1 MQQKY
6 VYSFNSAFNWF
17 RGLLPVVTRGSVKEV
32 PTYNA
37 GRTVVWRNHVTDN
50 YKVVEGFAQQPLD
63 LSNFLFVR
71 TRENLLLQNKVH
83 NPSKVLKS
91 GKAGL
96 LSHVAEKSLAS
107 VTEDLKA
114 NLQNLESVLYV
125 LTPSDKNKAADLPVA
140 FASNTLYVLERNGAG
155 SRDSYN
161 SLLIPILKQKAEYL
175 HAEGLA
181 QAVWALSHAE
191 LVDDKELWS
200 TLAKA
205 AEAKDFT
212 PLFVQNARWSTATFY
227 THGGAEHFF
236 QAELNEFADQLFFQG
251 IHIMAHYS

>member
-17 RGLLPVVTRGSVKEV
+17 RGLLPVFTRGSVKEV

-50 YKVVEGFAQQPLD
+50 YKVGDGFVQQPLD

-83 NPSKVLKS
+83 NPQKVLKS
-91 GKAGL
+91 GKASL
-96 LSHVAEKSLAS
+96 FSHVAQKSLAS
-107 VTEDLKA
+107 VSDDIKSNLE
-114 NLQNLESVLYV
+114 NLQSVLYV
-125 LTPSDKNKAADLPVA
+125 LTPSDNGKAADLPVA
-140 FASNTLYVLERNGAG
+140 FATNTLYVLERNGAG
-155 SRDSYN
+155 SRDSYK
-161 SLLIPILKQKAEYL
+161 SLLIPIIKQKAEYL

-181 QAVWALSHAE
+181 QAVWALSNAE
-191 LVDDKELWS
+191 LVDDKDLWA

-205 AEAKDFT
+205 AESKDFT
-212 PLFVQNARWSTATFY
+212 PLYVQNGRWTTGAFY

-236 QAELNEFADQLFFQG
+236 QSELNEFADQLFFHG
-251 IHIMAHYS
+251 INFLSH